1 MVVNL
6 NIKENGMEEEQTRL
20 QLYQPLRDAYCEHI
34 LAELSKRNKIM
45 LLTKSYEPYY
55 FDNYKLIKLNSDEAL
70 LEYLDNNCG
79 GQAQRYEE
87 IVVDP
92 ELILSCSL
100 GTIDVE
106 LMEGLEKD
114 WYNFII
120 NYLKNEA
127 SSEIVADLAF
137 EYAIQYEQD
146 GFTDKVYKKFMRM
159 LPAFLDN
166 AEDKEEYWNM
176 QDVLIEV
183 ENDYQLS
190 GIGDA
195 VKLIKQEIAWIWNSQ
210 YVSRGKKLLKE
221 RSTKY
226 EETFRQQL
234 DYLPVAKRKISRQLE
249 GYGRLNKALFN
260 LSILTC
266 LTKNLNEYEMDKND
280 KLLQA
285 LQEKYNFNDIDDLKH
300 DFLQYLLENFAEYVT
315 VAAIIPPEPHKYRA
329 YLCNFH
335 NKNRRD
341 PFYQSAIEYYSYHRK
356 EIDQCHECKIV
367 HQLHYYSSYYIEV
380 QLKHHKYAFHVSYP
394 LGKSWLPNLTQ
405 FPKVENDCQQ
415 RLLLEQKAN
424 EEELLWAYDNDL
436 LVEVAE
442 FMNT

>member
-1 MVVNL
+1 
-6 NIKENGMEEEQTRL
+6 MEEKQTRL

-34 LAELSKRNKIM
+34 LAELSKHNEIM

-55 FDNYKLIKLNSDEAL
+55 FDNYKLIKLNSDKAL

-87 IVVDP
+87 IIASLNDP
-92 ELILSCSL
+92 ELILSCTL

-106 LMEGLEKD
+106 MMEGLEKD
-114 WYNFII
+114 WYDFAI

-127 SSEIVADLAF
+127 SAEIIADLAF
-137 EYAIQYEQD
+137 EYAIQYEHD
-146 GFTDKVYKKFMRM
+146 GFTDEVRKKFMNL

-195 VKLIKQEIAWIWNSQ
+195 MKLIKQEVAWIWNSQ
-210 YVSRGKKLLKE
+210 YVGRSEKLLKE
-221 RSTKY
+221 RSVKY
-226 EETFRQQL
+226 EEIFRQQL
-234 DYLPVAKRKISRQLE
+234 AYLPVAKRKINRQLE
-249 GYGRLNKALFN
+249 DQGQLNRALFN

-266 LTKNLNEYEMDKND
+266 LTKNLNEYEIDKND

-285 LQEKYNFNDIDDLKH
+285 LQEKYDFNDIYDLKH

-315 VAAIIPPEPHKYRA
+315 VAAVIPPEPHKYRV

-335 NKNRRD
+335 NKNRRY
-341 PFYQSAIEYYSYHRK
+341 PFYQSAIEYYSYHR
-356 EIDQCHECKIV
+356 EDIDQCSECKV
-367 HQLHYYSSYYIEV
+367 ESQLHYYSSYYLEV
-380 QLKHHKYAFHVSYP
+380 QLEQQKYVFHVSYP
-394 LGKSWLPNLTQ
+394 LGKSWLPALTQ
-405 FPKVENDCQQ
+405 IAKVDNGPQQ
-415 RLLLEQKAN
+415 RLSLEQKAN

-436 LVEVAE
+436 LAEVAE
-442 FMNT
+442 FMNQ